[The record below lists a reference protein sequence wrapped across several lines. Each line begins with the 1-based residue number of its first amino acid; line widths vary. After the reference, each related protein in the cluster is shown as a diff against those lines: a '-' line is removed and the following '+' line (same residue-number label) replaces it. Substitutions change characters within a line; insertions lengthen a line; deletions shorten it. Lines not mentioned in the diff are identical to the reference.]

1 MEVERKYLLSTLP
14 PREILGRGL
23 AIRQGY
29 IDAAD
34 PEIRVRQK
42 GPAFFLTI
50 KSGGGLRRQE
60 CEVEIPPA
68 TFEKLWPLTEGARVV
83 KTRYTVEHGG
93 ARWEIDEFGGTLA
106 GLYLAELELASE
118 SETVAPP
125 AFLPIV
131 RDVTD
136 DPSYK
141 NKTLATRGLPRS

>member
-1 MEVERKYLLSTLP
+1 V
-14 PREILGRGL
+14 
-23 AIRQGY
+23 A
-29 IDAAD
+29 
-34 PEIRVRQK
+34 
-42 GPAFFLTI
+42 
-50 KSGGGLRRQE
+50 
-60 CEVEIPPA
+60 
-68 TFEKLWPLTEGARVV
+68 
-83 KTRYTVEHGG
+83 KTRYTVEHGD

-125 AFLPIV
+125 PAFLPVV